1 MTTRIALVGL
11 GGPTAATYLEC
22 LRQMPEVLPAAVV
35 EPQSRPGTDQGSW
48 LQAVAT
54 FPHHRD
60 LLERFPA
67 DGMVICDSGGCR
79 KGTAVDCIRAG
90 KAILCESPIAEALL
104 EAREIWAI
112 SQAHEVLFGVCFP
125 IRSSKACSRIRKRI
139 LEGRLGNPL
148 TVRVRRPE
156 GGGAA
161 PLSGDPCGDGGGP
174 WIHPGTALVDS
185 LRWLLSGEFTL
196 VTLMGSGDKAG
207 DGSGWLRLEMN
218 QGSVAIMEASLMDPP
233 GVVRI
238 AGAVW
243 LEICGP
249 RGRVELELFTGAD
262 SDGSAPDSD
271 SPAETPIGRMLANFV
286 EAVRGRTPIAA
297 GGTDG
302 LRAMEVVQAAR
313 RAWRYRTA
321 VVL

>member
-22 LRQMPEVLPAAVV
+22 LRRMPEVLPAAVV
-35 EPQSRPGTDQGSW
+35 EPRSCPGTDQGAR
-48 LQAVAT
+48 LEGVAT
-54 FPHHRD
+54 FPRHRD

-67 DGMVICDSGGCR
+67 DGMVICGSGGCR
-79 KGTAVDCIRAG
+79 KGTVVDCIRAG
-90 KAILCESPIAEALL
+90 KAILCENPIAETLL
-104 EAREIWAI
+104 EARQIWAI

-125 IRSSKACSRIRKRI
+125 IRSSSACSRARKRI
-139 LEGRLGNPL
+139 LEGSLGNPL
-148 TVRVRRPE
+148 TVKVRRSE
-156 GGGAA
+156 GGGAGA
-161 PLSGDPCGDGGGP
+161 SSGDPFGDGGGP

-185 LRWLLSGEFTL
+185 LRWLLGGEFTL
-196 VTLMGSGDKAG
+196 VTLMGSTDKAG

-218 QGSVAIMEASLMDPP
+218 HGSVAIVDGSLMDPP
-233 GVVRI
+233 GVVRM
-238 AGAVW
+238 ADAVL
-243 LEICGP
+243 LEISGT
-249 RGRVELELFTGAD
+249 RGRLDLELFTGAD
-262 SDGSAPDSD
+262 SAGSDPDSD
-271 SPAETPIGRMLANFV
+271 SPAETPIRPMLANFV
-286 EAVRGRTPIAA
+286 EAVRGRTRIAA